1 MTRGE
6 RIIVTG
12 AGGFIGRRLVARL
25 QTKGTEVLAWTRDT
39 GDLTEARAVQATVT
53 GFAPTAIVHL
63 AAGDSAVAEADWRYI
78 AAEVAMLDNLARA
91 MPPSA
96 RLVHCGSV
104 AEIGR
109 SGRLVEDEPVR
120 PRSVYGFAKAA
131 ATDRA
136 LALSTMGFDV
146 RVARLFNVY
155 GPGEAKRRLVP
166 HLVTHLLA
174 GQPVLLSDAEQLR
187 DFVYV
192 DDVCDCLLALARLD
206 AMPWP
211 MLNVGTGIGVSVG
224 AVARRVA
231 DRLGADPAL
240 LRFGALPR
248 RPIDEDVLVAEV
260 GRLSALDLLPL
271 QHWLEEGGAV
281 DAFIAGLAQTEQ

>member
-1 MTRGE
+1 MTTSE
-6 RIIVTG
+6 RFLVTG
-12 AGGFIGRRLVARL
+12 AGGFIGKRLVARL
-25 QTKGTEVLAWTRDT
+25 QATGAEVLAWTRDT
-39 GDLTEARAVQATVT
+39 GDLTEARAVQATVA
-53 GFAPTAIVHL
+53 GFAPSFIVHL
-63 AAGDSAVAEADWRYI
+63 AAGSSAVAEADWKHI
-78 AAEVAMLDNLARA
+78 AAEVAMLDNIARA
-91 MPPSA
+91 MPSSA

-109 SGRLVEDEPVR
+109 SGRLAEDEPVQ

-155 GPGEAKRRLVP
+155 GPGEAQRRLVP

-174 GQPVLLSDAEQLR
+174 GQPVLLSDAEQVR
-187 DFVYV
+187 DFVHV

-206 AMPWP
+206 AVPWP
-211 MLNVGTGIGVSVG
+211 MLNIGTGIGVSVG
-224 AVARRVA
+224 DVARRVA
-231 DRLGADPAL
+231 NCLGADQAL
-240 LRFGALPR
+240 LRFGELPR

-260 GRLSALDLLPL
+260 GRLSALGLLPV
-271 QHWLEEGGAV
+271 QHWLEEQGAV
-281 DAFIAGLAQTEQ
+281 NTFIAGLAQTAK